1 MGQYHFSQI
10 IHALNIKVKNANN
23 LKFIKVFFVL
33 VVRKTDANNLN
44 VEQLLKC
51 KQEIQGIVQRMKI
64 DNQICEEQAE

>member
-1 MGQYHFSQI
+1 MGKYHFSQI

-33 VVRKTDANNLN
+33 VVKKADAKNLD
-44 VEQLLKC
+44 VEQSLKC

-64 DNQICEEQAE
+64 DNQIYDEQAE